1 MSDDHLGLNL
11 SPPFRFTS
19 YSVWNE
25 IITNCVELASSNAQ
39 DIRRQLDF
47 AKVSYV
53 EGLAAFPDSGG
64 TDTLSVELPDSSVEI
79 VRADKFLIA
88 TGSKP
93 FRPGGIPFDG
103 RRIFDSDSINQVG
116 CRFNRSDEVREQAQR
131 CFTSDKLPS
140 KICGNYSVGYHCH

>member
-1 MSDDHLGLNL
+1 M
-11 SPPFRFTS
+11 
-19 YSVWNE
+19 
-25 IITNCVELASSNAQ
+25 ELASSNAQ

-93 FRPGGIPFDG
+93 FRPGGIPFDS

-116 CRFNRSDEVREQAQR
+116 CRLNRSYEVREQAQR

-140 KICGNYSVGYHCH
+140 KICGNYRVGHHCH